1 MVVNINKILLSYQ
14 PCQSVKNYQYF
25 IALKMRTV
33 TVPEMSVIF
42 KQLTWLIDWED
53 FINAVNWL
61 I

>member
-42 KQLTWLIDWED
+42 KQLTWLID
-53 FINAVNWL
+53 
-61 I
+61 